1 MKKIL
6 VLAAA
11 LFALNAM
18 ANENLDKANELYAKK
33 KFLTR
38 LILLLIKLAAKAR
51 KRLAR

>member
-33 KFLTR
+33 ILTR
-38 LILLLIKLAAKAR
+38 PILLLIKLAARVR
-51 KRLAR
+51 KKLAR